1 MGDVLM
7 VLMRWV
13 HISSMTALIGGIIY
27 GRLVMMRALATL
39 APDASAAVESKA
51 AAMYR
56 PIVLAA
62 VAGLIIS
69 GTYNLVTNP
78 GHTPKYHMLF
88 GIKILLALH
97 VFAVAFLITQPVNP
111 RRGRMMTGTVISG
124 LIILAISAYLK
135 GHH

>member
-97 VFAVAFLITQPVNP
+97 VFAVAFLVTQPVNP
-111 RRGRMMTGTVISG
+111 RRERMMTGTMVSG

-135 GHH
+135 RIF